1 MRVQITN
8 NNMVINITPK
18 QHSGNIANNNKAVK
32 LAKNPIT
39 PMCHENHYKCP
50 KPISAHHDKL
60 INNPPRNNVRV
71 YNTEPRLTP
80 TVAMWFECEKKH
92 EPT

>member
-39 PMCHENHYKCP
+39 PMCHENYYKCP
-50 KPISAHHDKL
+50 ETISAHRNIPIDNL
-60 INNPPRNNVRV
+60 PNNNGRV

-80 TVAMWFECEKKH
+80 TVAM
-92 EPT
+92 